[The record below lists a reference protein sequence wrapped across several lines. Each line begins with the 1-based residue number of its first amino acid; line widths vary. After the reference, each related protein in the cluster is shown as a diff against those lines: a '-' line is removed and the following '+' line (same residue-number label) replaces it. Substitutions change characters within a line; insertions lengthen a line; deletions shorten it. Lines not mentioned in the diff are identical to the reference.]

1 MNINMTLSHNDLKLA
16 IVGGMDKKI
25 VRSIFSNILI
35 SSAVLV
41 LILLLI
47 FRVNNTSAVSTFL
60 YSYIAAVSYNLL
72 SSKYFKEEFE
82 SKNVRRVDKDFEN
95 LMSDTMKNPIIIKN
109 NSNIVGQGE
118 RKKYTSEDVTDIDI
132 EDFLNN

>member
-1 MNINMTLSHNDLKLA
+1 MTLSHNDLKLA